1 VGSRP
6 ASVAWS
12 SNLAVYLGTAGAS
25 VGLGSIW
32 RFPYLAG
39 TGGGSAFILIFVL
52 ACVLVATPLL
62 AAEFALGRASRL
74 SPPEAAGAVAAAAGL
89 GSWWNAIGVLG
100 TLAAFLIF
108 SYYTVIAAWVLAY
121 AWKCATG
128 LLSAAGP
135 QHVAALWTEFQSN
148 PIEVAAWHAGFV
160 AAVIM
165 ISARGLQGG
174 IEPANKLRA
183 PALLALLLILVVYS
197 LSTGDV
203 RRGLT
208 FAFKPDFSAVTAQV
222 VLSAIGQAFYATGV
236 GQAMMIAFGAYMER
250 GTSLVRT
257 SLVITGSILLV
268 SLLATMMIFPLVF
281 GYGMNPAQGPALVF
295 DVLPRVFTEIPGGRI
310 IGTLFFL
317 LLVVAATTPS
327 IALLEPVAAWLMRS
341 GGVSRAAAVWIIGV
355 SSWVLGIGSVLS
367 FNRWSQWYPLS
378 FIPLFAHKT
387 LFDVLDY
394 ASSNIMMP
402 IGALLTSILVG
413 WRVSTAFARDELA
426 HSSPP
431 ARTACVWLLRYVCP
445 LAILAVLIATLV

>member
-1 VGSRP
+1 
-6 ASVAWS
+6 
-12 SNLAVYLGTAGAS
+12 
-25 VGLGSIW
+25 
-32 RFPYLAG
+32 
-39 TGGGSAFILIFVL
+39 
-52 ACVLVATPLL
+52 
-62 AAEFALGRASRL
+62 
-74 SPPEAAGAVAAAAGL
+74 
-89 GSWWNAIGVLG
+89 
-100 TLAAFLIF
+100 
-108 SYYTVIAAWVLAY
+108 
-121 AWKCATG
+121 
-128 LLSAAGP
+128 
-135 QHVAALWTEFQSN
+135 
-148 PIEVAAWHAGFV
+148 
-160 AAVIM
+160 
-165 ISARGLQGG
+165 
-174 IEPANKLRA
+174 
-183 PALLALLLILVVYS
+183 
-197 LSTGDV
+197 
-203 RRGLT
+203 
-208 FAFKPDFSAVTAQV
+208 
-222 VLSAIGQAFYATGV
+222 
-236 GQAMMIAFGAYMER
+236 
-250 GTSLVRT
+250 
-257 SLVITGSILLV
+257 
-268 SLLATMMIFPLVF
+268 
-281 GYGMNPAQGPALVF
+281 
-295 DVLPRVFTEIPGGRI
+295 VFTEIPGGRI